1 MIQISRSVTRVLPRA
16 VAVAGLVFLT
26 ACAAPSERF
35 YSLASDAPA
44 MPASNSATPAWRV
57 DVRPVKVPAAVSR
70 SQLVVQIDAAEVK
83 VLEDDRWASPLADE
97 IRAVLVADLSGQAGT
112 AGRDASVK
120 GPDVPVYQITAE
132 VQRFE
137 SWPRSHVLID
147 AVWTVRTP
155 DGTGARTCHSVRSE
169 PVSGGYQAIVDGHRR
184 AIAIIAAQ
192 IAQVVRAL
200 AADAAD
206 SPSRS
211 AGGARRSTPREFSCA
226 GVADSMEAGLADRQ
240 AAAQALPQVVE

>member
-1 MIQISRSVTRVLPRA
+1 MIPFSRSVSRALPRA
-16 VAVAGLVFLT
+16 VAVAGLVFLS

-35 YSLASDAPA
+35 YTLASDAPA
-44 MPASNSATPAWRV
+44 MPASDSATPAWRV

-70 SQLVVQIDAAEVK
+70 SQLVVRIDAAEVK
-83 VLEDDRWASPLADE
+83 VLEDDRWAAPLADE
-97 IRAVLVADLSGQAGT
+97 IRGAIVADLSRQAGT
-112 AGRDASVK
+112 AARGASMK
-120 GPDVPVYQITAE
+120 DPDVPVYQLTAE

-147 AVWTVRTP
+147 VVWTVRTP

-192 IAQVVRAL
+192 IAQVVRAF
-200 AADAAD
+200 AADMAD
-206 SPSRS
+206 SPATSAAGLRRS
-211 AGGARRSTPREFSCA
+211 APRAFSCPEA
-226 GVADSMEAGLADRQ
+226 ADSMEAGLADRQ
-240 AAAQALPQVVE
+240 AAGKALPRIVE